1 MHLGT
6 VAHVWQEGF
15 EPSGVAVLGDDL
27 VVAGGAHV
35 LAVVSDWAD
44 PTPTVTYRT
53 LTLPEG
59 LESEAVA
66 TQDGRLFIAGT
77 PGRRDWYA
85 NMVADPAFTFHFK
98 QSLQRDISARATA
111 ITDPA
116 ARREIIGRM
125 RDLEPRMHRTELDEW
140 VKGAPL
146 VEVELLSA
154 G

>member
-1 MHLGT
+1 MDADVERALARDTLVDITTTGRRT
-6 VAHVWQEGF
+6 GR
-15 EPSGVAVLGDDL
+15 PSRKEIWFHA
-27 VVAGGAHV
+27 
-35 LAVVSDWAD
+35 
-44 PTPTVTYRT
+44 
-53 LTLPEG
+53 
-59 LESEAVA
+59 
-66 TQDGRLFIAGT
+66 QDGRLFIAGT